1 MGPKKPRAPK
11 STAKKDDDGI
21 EAAAAATALNPAEEG
36 LSAKDTRLQAIT
48 NARTLAKLVTDVDQ
62 LKTLVV
68 AVHGFVKELAPSTR
82 GAAGPSTGALVL
94 DHAFPLKDVLYIN
107 GALSR
112 DVFARTPCRRA
123 HPVSHTIYV
132 YISIYIYVS
141 VNTCVNS

>member
-1 MGPKKPRAPK
+1 
-11 STAKKDDDGI
+11 
-21 EAAAAATALNPAEEG
+21 
-36 LSAKDTRLQAIT
+36 
-48 NARTLAKLVTDVDQ
+48 VDQ